1 MKNCKIKFIKEE
13 IIMVIKTIHDDI
25 FNTAA
30 KHIAFAI
37 NTEGLNDS
45 GFAGKVS
52 LNYWPEIANCGEH
65 ELSTVISKTVGD
77 KTFHALVC
85 HSLKEGW
92 GRYSKRDY

>member
-1 MKNCKIKFIKEE
+1 
-13 IIMVIKTIHDDI
+13 MVIKTIHDDI